1 MIHTYTVD
9 DSLYL
14 PIFFTT
20 VIYMTWVMLFKQIA
34 ARQQDE
40 ELRRHENQAEES
52 RISLAK
58 NKMRNESVEVALGE
72 RGKFITSC
80 ILCFLNVFE
89 KDKTTSYLLTMMGVG
104 HFIDHVS
111 VTLPNP
117 VLLAEKSEALFA
129 EFGQGPGVRRALE
142 INAPIPQ
149 LVKNSSRQQQNG
161 GIPALELAKLQ
172 RLAGAVPSKAQFLE
186 RCRHEASLWV
196 SNRGH

>member
-1 MIHTYTVD
+1 MKSSVD
-9 DSLYL
+9 TRIRQRSHEYL
-14 PIFFTT
+14 
-20 VIYMTWVMLFKQIA
+20 LQ
-34 ARQQDE
+34 
-40 ELRRHENQAEES
+40 
-52 RISLAK
+52 K

-72 RGKFITSC
+72 R
-80 ILCFLNVFE
+80 
-89 KDKTTSYLLTMMGVG
+89 
-104 HFIDHVS
+104 DHVS

-172 RLAGAVPSKAQFLE
+172 RLAGAAPSKAQFLE